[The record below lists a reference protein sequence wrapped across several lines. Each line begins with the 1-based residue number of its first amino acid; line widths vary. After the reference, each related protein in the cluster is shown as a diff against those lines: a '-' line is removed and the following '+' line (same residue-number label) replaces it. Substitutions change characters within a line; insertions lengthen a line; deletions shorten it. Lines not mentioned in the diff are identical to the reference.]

1 MKVEFMEYLEV
12 GIGNEIELR
21 VGAYITPASIE
32 KHGLDSPPYEY
43 IPDSVDDVW
52 AYIGK
57 TEITKELGTDV
68 FEYLEAKA
76 LEVYGED
83 YKERMG
89 DY

>member
-1 MKVEFMEYLEV
+1 MKVEFVEYLEV
-12 GIGNEIELR
+12 GIGNEIELK
-21 VGAYITPASIE
+21 VEAHITPASIE
-32 KHGLDSPPYEY
+32 KHGLDSPPYEH

-83 YKERMG
+83 YKERME